1 MLELEALFM
10 LVNEYTVL
18 YEFDHRFLKNWL
30 PLPRKFAASASL
42 VTTIII

>member
-18 YEFDHRFLKNWL
+18 YEFGHRFLKNGQS
-30 PLPRKFAASASL
+30 PA
-42 VTTIII
+42 